1 MDKTEKADWYFTI
14 LSNAVFISALAVTA
28 YDFVELQRMIYA
40 FETVK
45 VLGYGL
51 VLIGFTLLI
60 NARRT
65 LGKSFAFDLSSS
77 HKRALIK
84 NGIYKHI
91 RHPIYLAIILLYGGI
106 PLLFSSLYGFV
117 IMLGFIP
124 CLLFRIRIEESM
136 LIEEFGDEYREYIK
150 KTKKLIPL
158 VY

>member
-1 MDKTEKADWYFTI
+1 MDKKEKADWYFTI
-14 LSNAVFISALAVTA
+14 LTNMVFISALAVTA
-28 YDFVELQRMIYA
+28 YDFVELQRMTYN
-40 FETVK
+40 FEAVNI
-45 VLGYGL
+45 LGYSL

-77 HKRALIK
+77 HKRELIK

-91 RHPIYLAIILLYGGI
+91 RHPIYLAIILLCGGI

-117 IMLGFIP
+117 IMLCFIP
-124 CLLFRIRIEESM
+124 CLLYRIGIEESM
-136 LIEEFGDEYREYIK
+136 LIEEFGDEYREYMK
-150 KTKKLIPL
+150 KTKKLFPL